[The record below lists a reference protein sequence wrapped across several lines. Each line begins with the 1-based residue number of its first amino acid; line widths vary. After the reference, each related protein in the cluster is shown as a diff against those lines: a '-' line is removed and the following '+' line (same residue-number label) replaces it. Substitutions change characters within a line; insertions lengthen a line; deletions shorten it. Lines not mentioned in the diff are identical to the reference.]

1 MRTSPT
7 AKLNIR
13 MVREIR
19 ARLEAGERGS
29 ALAREYGVN
38 ESSISRIRNGKA
50 YREQDAQSAEPQ
62 EAA

>member
-7 AKLNIR
+7 AKLNDEIAVD
-13 MVREIR
+13 VRR
-19 ARLEAGERGS
+19 RKAAGESGKS
-29 ALAREYGVN
+29 IALDLGVH
-38 ESSISRIRNGKA
+38 ESTISRICNGKA

>member
-19 ARLEAGERGS
+19 ARLEAGER
-29 ALAREYGVN
+29 ACKLAREFGVN

-50 YREQDAQSAEPQ
+50 YREQQSEPQ
-62 EAA
+62 EVSAHG